1 MPKYINIFQRYA
13 QQINNLQAPGL
24 PGNKIC
30 IFVDNDVYNDENVY
44 NIEDYI
50 NQKAIPWAFMNGV
63 YLLGMTHGNFAV
75 NRSYINSHDIM
86 YSKEE
91 DYSLNV
97 DVLNYVFGCMAAA
110 NEHRLGK
117 KEITMVLYI
126 GEEDVCKIW
135 DFKDEEEFT
144 NFIKEDL
151 EYLEEGNEDLEK

>member
-1 MPKYINIFQRYA
+1 
-13 QQINNLQAPGL
+13 
-24 PGNKIC
+24 
-30 IFVDNDVYNDENVY
+30 
-44 NIEDYI
+44 
-50 NQKAIPWAFMNGV
+50 
-63 YLLGMTHGNFAV
+63 MTHGNFAV
-75 NRSYINSHDIM
+75 NRNYKKADEVVD
-86 YSKEE
+86 SKEE

-110 NEHRLGK
+110 NEHKLGK

-151 EYLEEGNEDLEK
+151 EYLEEGNED